1 MIFMLYANKG
11 YLKKLVS
18 YCYLILRLHSGLNI
32 KELRKLVFLAKIS
45 ALLKIT
51 TLFVP
56 ELFWSRNKS
65 ECKRNACNEMP
76 TMDDVF
82 MLYIHNASL

>member
-1 MIFMLYANKG
+1 M
-11 YLKKLVS
+11 S

-32 KELRKLVFLAKIS
+32 KEFDKLWKLVFLAKIS

-82 MLYIHNASL
+82 MLYIHNASA